1 MLVGS
6 EETGAIPA
14 KIPPRIRSLHR
25 NRGCRKSL
33 GDANEASPFEAQPE
47 EFELSLS
54 DPVIEPD
61 QLLQLPDYLL
71 LDARGSSDR
80 SDDTK
85 NGAVVVPVEQWV
97 DAAKGDK
104 TSFENTEYWG
114 RELGKLGVST
124 HTTAVVFDDG
134 RMTEAARVWFILQF
148 FGVKSLVLN
157 GGAPGLTAMAG
168 RRLMSTPPNPTPFQ
182 AAYDAGQVGI
192 VDRGMLKAGLG
203 TATIFDA
210 RTSAE
215 FRGEDLKSN
224 ARGGHLP
231 GARLLPHS
239 DLLEAGRLRSPEA
252 LREMLSKTGFEAGDH
267 LVTHCDGGGRAALAA
282 IAAVR
287 AGYEDVNIYYLS
299 FSDWAKDESCPIV

>member
-1 MLVGS
+1 M
-6 EETGAIPA
+6 P
-14 KIPPRIRSLHR
+14 
-25 NRGCRKSL
+25 
-33 GDANEASPFEAQPE
+33 
-47 EFELSLS
+47 LS
-54 DPVIEPD
+54 DPVIESE
-61 QLLQLPDYLL
+61 QLVQLPNYVL
-71 LDARGSSDR
+71 LDARGTSNHSAGSID
-80 SDDTK
+80 
-85 NGAVVVPVEQWV
+85 GAVVVPVEQWV
-97 DAAKGDK
+97 DAAKGDT

-148 FGVKSLVLN
+148 FGAKSLVLN
-157 GGAPGLTAMAG
+157 GGAPRLTAMAG

-192 VDRGMLKAGLG
+192 VDRDTLKVGLG
-203 TATIFDA
+203 TATVFDA
-210 RTSAE
+210 RTPAE
-215 FRGEDLKSN
+215 FRGADLKSN

-252 LREMLSKTGFEAGDH
+252 LREMLSKTGFETGDH

-287 AGYEDVNIYYLS
+287 AGYEDVNVYYLS
-299 FSDWAKDESCPIV
+299 FSDWAKDESCAIV